1 MSGFEDDFQAWRKSW
16 VESLRDDFA
25 ELSRY
30 RDANAGL
37 KAPSPNEGRVVFF
50 GDSIAE
56 GWRLDEYFPRKPYI
70 NRGICS
76 QTTSQ
81 MLIRFRQDAVALRP
95 RAVVI
100 HAGTNDIG
108 GNTGPMRLEDIEA
121 NLASMAEIAHANG
134 VPIIFSSLLPPPHK
148 STPLSRY
155 NLLKHP
161 PEKTRA
167 LNRWLKD
174 YSAAHGC
181 GFLDYTAAL
190 SSLGGFLKR
199 EFSEDGLHPTA
210 AGYLVM
216 AGPAGAAIGV
226 AELKWRRGEPL
237 ARETAEGP
245 TR

>member
-1 MSGFEDDFQAWRKSW
+1 MSGFEEDFQAWRKSW
-16 VESLRDDFA
+16 AESLRDDFA
-25 ELSRY
+25 GLSRY
-30 RDANAGL
+30 RDANARL
-37 KAPSPNEGRVVFF
+37 KPPSQNEDRVVFF
-50 GDSIAE
+50 GDSITE
-56 GWRLDEYFPRKPYI
+56 GWQLDEYFPGKSYI

-81 MLIRFRQDAVALRP
+81 MLIRFRQDAVALKP
-95 RAVVI
+95 RTVVI

-121 NLASMAEIAHANG
+121 NLTSMAEIAAANG

-161 PEKTRA
+161 PEKTHA
-167 LNRWLKD
+167 LNRWLKE

-181 GFLDYTAAL
+181 GFVDYTATL
-190 SSLGGFLKR
+190 SSPGGFLKR
-199 EFSEDGLHPTA
+199 VFSEDGLHPTA

-216 AGPAGAAIGV
+216 AGPAGDAIGV
-226 AELKWRRGEPL
+226 AELEWRRGELL
-237 ARETAEGP
+237 ARDSGSG
-245 TR
+245 